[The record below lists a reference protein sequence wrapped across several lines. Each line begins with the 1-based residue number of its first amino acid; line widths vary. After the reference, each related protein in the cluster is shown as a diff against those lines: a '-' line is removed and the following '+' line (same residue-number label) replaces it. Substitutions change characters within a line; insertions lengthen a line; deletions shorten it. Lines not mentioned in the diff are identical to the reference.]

1 MARFEPMVVAA
12 LKCEPTTLRLISW
25 SLEQPPRGADLAVV
39 ADWLATAEERWCITV
54 GGIGG
59 VVWMYTGY
67 DTWACIDP
75 LGHATAPATITPDDL
90 AADGRRIDV
99 LVPWRAGRASAD
111 SVPVAS

>member
-1 MARFEPMVVAA
+1 MARFEPMVIVS
-12 LKCEPTTLRLISW
+12 LKCEPSTLRLISW

-39 ADWLATAEERWCITV
+39 ADWLATAEERWCINV
-54 GGIGG
+54 GGVGG
-59 VVWMYTGY
+59 VVWMCIGD

-75 LGHATAPATITPDDL
+75 LGYAVPATITPEDL